1 MPLAGI
7 ITIGIFALGAVV
19 SLAIALF
26 HKSPEAPSSKFKQ
39 LDLDFDAKKNKRS

>member
-7 ITIGIFALGAVV
+7 LTIGIFAFGTIV

-26 HKSPEAPSSKFKQ
+26 HKAPDAPRDKYKQ
-39 LDLDFDAKKNKRS
+39 LDLDFDAENTKRT